1 MRDDTN
7 MDVWALVGFIIVVI
21 SGLAMFT
28 GIVLY
33 ADRLIYAAV
42 WAVVAVA
49 EVVR

>member
-7 MDVWALVGFIIVVI
+7 MDVWALVGLILVVI

-42 WAVVAVA
+42 WAVVALA
-49 EVVR
+49 EALP

>member
-7 MDVWALVGFIIVVI
+7 MDLWALVGFIIVVI
-21 SGLAMFT
+21 SGLATFT
-28 GIVLY
+28 ALALY

-49 EVVR
+49 EALR